1 MFNSVLGNV
10 TSTFSTTSLIV
21 CMLSSLVLGIIIAC
35 VHMYT
40 SKYTKNFIISLA
52 VLPALVQV
60 VIMLVN
66 GNLGTS
72 VAVLGAFGLVKF
84 RSIPGNSKEIVSV
97 FFAMAIGLAIGMGY
111 IAFAAFITVIISI
124 ILIILSKA
132 SFIFKNV
139 NEKKLKI
146 VVPEE
151 LDYTTIF
158 DDIMQEY
165 TKKCTIEK
173 VKTVNMGSMYEIT
186 YKVTLLEDKNEKN
199 FLDKIRVRNGNLNV
213 TIMHVEEGMM
223 EL

>member
-72 VAVLGAFGLVKF
+72 VAVLGAFGLVRF

-111 IAFAAFITVIISI
+111 IVFAAFITVIISI

-173 VKTVNMGSMYEIT
+173 VRTVNMGSMYEIT

>member
-72 VAVLGAFGLVKF
+72 VAVLGAFGLVRF

-139 NEKKLKI
+139 NENS
-146 VVPEE
+146 
-151 LDYTTIF
+151 
-158 DDIMQEY
+158 
-165 TKKCTIEK
+165 CAR
-173 VKTVNMGSMYEIT
+173 
-186 YKVTLLEDKNEKN
+186 
-199 FLDKIRVRNGNLNV
+199 RVRLYNYF
-213 TIMHVEEGMM
+213 
-223 EL
+223 

>member
-72 VAVLGAFGLVKF
+72 VAVLGAFGLVRF